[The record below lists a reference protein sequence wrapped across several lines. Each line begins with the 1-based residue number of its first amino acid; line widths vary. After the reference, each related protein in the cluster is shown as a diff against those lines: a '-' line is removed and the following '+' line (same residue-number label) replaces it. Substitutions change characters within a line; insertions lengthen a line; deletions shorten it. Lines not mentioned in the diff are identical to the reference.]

1 MKTPRISNVVTCLLL
16 IAFLIVAFA
25 YFISPNSNLPVL
37 SHAQNIQSS
46 TTVNTE
52 EDGAKHDEKVV
63 EYAKMNRAVMR
74 DIKFDSATTRIDFE
88 YDRVEVILKQ
98 GFSKGTINAKS
109 LLSISNIKSAEG
121 IIAEDIVNAETEK
134 TRNDRFRQIITI
146 KLEKTGRDKVL
157 EAVAK
162 LEKLDEV
169 LVAQPS
175 YIYEGGDDW
184 FPPNDPLYGGTNH
197 DQWGLRGANGIKAEQ
212 AWSITKGDTN
222 PLLRIGIFETGIQ
235 IDHPDLRVVPGNFTP
250 EEGAS
255 SDHGTHVG
263 GTIGAITHNGRGIAG
278 IAQVELSLLNRSTF
292 RESLEWA
299 DAQGISIVNASYWHD
314 RPTVNGSGEV
324 TRQAVP
330 DALNFQAIANYSGL
344 FVASAGN
351 QGLNND
357 VFPQY
362 PAAYDLPNLIAV
374 GSIDE
379 NGGESSFS
387 NFGADSVHIFAPGGS
402 VLSSFPVHRCEEGS
416 FLGIRRCEDNRF
428 LWWGAKTTH
437 IADGYHRASGTSF
450 AAPHVAG
457 VAALILSKY
466 PELPAWMIKDIITG
480 SVDPVPGLSERCISG
495 GRLNAYKAVKNAN
508 DYFSGVT
515 SHATLSGDFDGDDNQ
530 DIAMVYGQG
539 INTAIAV
546 WSSTGTGLEYRG
558 IWWQSTEFYIDS
570 IKDMIVSGDFDGD
583 GKDEIIA
590 FYDYGLMHTA
600 SFIFKYNETL
610 DCFNDGSGYVTVWES
625 TVFDANAIRGM
636 VVSGNFHKGRVGEDE
651 IIAFY
656 NNGVSKTI
664 AYIFYYDGTSG
675 LLNSGTARYPI
686 WSSASFSSDAIR
698 YSVVAGNF
706 DGGDRDRIIAF
717 YTYSGNH
724 TAAFIFWY
732 NQNTTLLN
740 DDGYSFYSIWESTSF
755 DRNTIKNR
763 IAVGDFA
770 GNNRDAIITFY
781 EYGATHTVAFIF
793 EDTSWC
799 LNDGSSFIPI
809 WESTAFPAN
818 PILSR
823 VVTGSFTGSNRD
835 EILAFQDNEAYL
847 FWRTGSWLDCAVW

>member
-25 YFISPNSNLPVL
+25 DFISPNSNLPVL
-37 SHAQNIQSS
+37 SHAQNLQNS
-46 TTVNTE
+46 TTFNTE
-52 EDGAKHDEKVV
+52 VDGAKHDERVV

-109 LLSISNIKSAEG
+109 FLSISNIKSAEG

-157 EAVAK
+157 EAVAE

-184 FPPNDPLYGGTNH
+184 FPPNDPLYGGANH

-212 AWSITKGDTN
+212 AWAITKGDTN

-263 GTIGAITHNGRGIAG
+263 GTIGAITHNDRGIAG

-314 RPTVNGSGEV
+314 RPTVNDSGEV

-387 NFGADSVHIFAPGGS
+387 NFGADSVDIFAPGGS
-402 VLSSFPVHRCEEGS
+402 VLSSFPVRRCAEGS
-416 FLGIRRCEDNRF
+416 FLGIRKCEDNQF

-466 PELPAWMIKDIITG
+466 PHFRPSQIKTAIMWGVDLVPA
-480 SVDPVPGLSERCISG
+480 LSNRCVAG
-495 GRLNAYKAVKNAN
+495 GRLNAAGALANAALFPPPQIRYIRDWANGSTVNTDNHWVQIGAYESRDSDTPWSVGAGNWAYIGDYPRPNAVTASTPLSLYGASTNMWGAN
-508 DYFSGVT
+508 RIINGDIDSSQYVATSG
-515 SHATLSGDFDGDDNQ
+515 N
-530 DIAMVYGQG
+530 
-539 INTAIAV
+539 
-546 WSSTGTGLEYRG
+546 GLEWIQVDLGQLRTVRQIWIWHYYADSRIYYQTRTQVSADG
-558 IWWQSTEFYIDS
+558 ITW
-570 IKDMIVSGDFDGD
+570 
-583 GKDEIIA
+583 
-590 FYDYGLMHTA
+590 
-600 SFIFKYNETL
+600 
-610 DCFNDGSGYVTVWES
+610 
-625 TVFDANAIRGM
+625 FDAFN
-636 VVSGNFHKGRVGEDE
+636 STTH
-651 IIAFY
+651 
-656 NNGVSKTI
+656 
-664 AYIFYYDGTSG
+664 GTYHE
-675 LLNSGTARYPI
+675 TV
-686 WSSASFSSDAIR
+686 AS
-698 YSVVAGNF
+698 
-706 DGGDRDRIIAF
+706 
-717 YTYSGNH
+717 
-724 TAAFIFWY
+724 
-732 NQNTTLLN
+732 
-740 DDGYSFYSIWESTSF
+740 
-755 DRNTIKNR
+755 NR
-763 IAVGDFA
+763 I
-770 GNNRDAIITFY
+770 
-781 EYGATHTVAFIF
+781 
-793 EDTSWC
+793 
-799 LNDGSSFIPI
+799 
-809 WESTAFPAN
+809 
-818 PILSR
+818 
-823 VVTGSFTGSNRD
+823 
-835 EILAFQDNEAYL
+835 
-847 FWRTGSWLDCAVW
+847 WL